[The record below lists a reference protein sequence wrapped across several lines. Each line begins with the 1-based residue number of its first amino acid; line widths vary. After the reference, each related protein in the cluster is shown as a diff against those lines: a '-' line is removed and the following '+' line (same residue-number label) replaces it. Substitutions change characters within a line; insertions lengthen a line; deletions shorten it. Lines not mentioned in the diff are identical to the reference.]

1 MMIDWKQTTERIK
14 LDEEVNKA
22 NAEYFKEQYQCRFD
36 LQKIEEIQRQA
47 IKDNLRLITF
57 GLPF

>member
-1 MMIDWKQTTERIK
+1 MIDWKQTTERIK

-22 NAEYFKEQYQCRFD
+22 NAEYFKEQYQCTFD